1 MPKITKIEV
10 QKNNKERVN
19 IYVDNKYAFAAF
31 IDTIISEGIVKGL
44 EINNEIINKIN
55 CEERIKKCKNDAIKI
70 VEKSYKTEKEVID
83 KLKQKEY
90 EDSEINYVINFLREY
105 KFIDDKSYA
114 KSYAKGKMS
123 NNGKNKIKYALKR
136 KGVPDEIINETLDNI
151 NEDEELQNAI
161 EVGYK
166 KYNVIIK
173 RENDKYKIKNKLCA
187 FLAGRGYDFQT
198 AIKAVNHIIEQ
209 NNNE

>member
-1 MPKITKIEV
+1 MPQITKIEI

-31 IDTIISEGIVKGL
+31 IDTIINEGIVKGL
-44 EINNEIINKIN
+44 EINDEIIQKFN

-83 KLKQKEY
+83 KLRKKEY
-90 EDSEINYVINFLREY
+90 EDNEINYALNFLREY
-105 KFIDDKSYA
+105 KFVDDKGYA
-114 KSYAKGKMS
+114 KSYVKGKMS
-123 NNGKNKIKYALKR
+123 NNGKNKIRFTLKR
-136 KGVPDEIINETLDNI
+136 KGVSEKIINETLDNI
-151 NEDEELQNAI
+151 NPEEELQNAM

-166 KYNVIIK
+166 KYNMIIK

-187 FLAGRGYDFQT
+187 FLVGRGYDFQT
-198 AIKAVNHIIEQ
+198 AIKAVNSIKEE
-209 NNNE
+209 NFN

>member
-1 MPKITKIEV
+1 MPQITKIEI

-31 IDTIISEGIVKGL
+31 IDTIINEGIVKGL
-44 EINNEIINKIN
+44 EINDEIIQKIN

-83 KLKQKEY
+83 KLRKKEY
-90 EDSEINYVINFLREY
+90 EDNEINYALNFLREY
-105 KFIDDKSYA
+105 KFVDDKGYA
-114 KSYAKGKMS
+114 KSYVKGKMS
-123 NNGKNKIKYALKR
+123 NNGKNKIRFTLKR
-136 KGVPDEIINETLDNI
+136 KGVSEKIINETLDNI
-151 NEDEELQNAI
+151 NPEEELQNAM

-166 KYNVIIK
+166 KYNMIIK

-187 FLAGRGYDFQT
+187 FLVGRGYDFQT
-198 AIKAVNHIIEQ
+198 AIKAVNSIIEE
-209 NNNE
+209 NFN

>member
-1 MPKITKIEV
+1 MPKVTKIEV

-31 IDTIISEGIVKGL
+31 IDTIINEGIVKGL
-44 EINNEIINKIN
+44 ELNSEIINKIN

-83 KLKQKEY
+83 KLKSKEY
-90 EDSEINYVINFLREY
+90 TEKEIDYAINFLKEY
-105 KFIDDKSYA
+105 KFIDDMSYA
-114 KSYAKGKMS
+114 KSYIKSKTN
-123 NNGKNKIKYALKR
+123 NNGKNKIRYALKR
-136 KGVPDEIINETLDNI
+136 KGISDEIINETLNSI
-151 NEDEELQNAI
+151 NENEELESAM

-166 KYNVIIK
+166 KYISIIK

-187 FLAGRGYDFQT
+187 FLVGRGYDFQT
-198 AIKAVNHIIEQ
+198 AIKAVNKIMER
-209 NNNE
+209 EL